1 MEGKQ
6 GTVVRPVLD
15 DAFAIQFDTGSI
27 FNIAIPNIMDSGNA
41 APPAVAATVSHT
53 APATTSRSTP
63 KSADDDELLF
73 QPGQRVTLTGP
84 AAMAGK
90 QGTVIGPKGDDAFA
104 IQFDTGSIF
113 NIDVYNIQGSGIP
126 PAAAASA
133 APVVSSTSASAS
145 GDDEELLFQP
155 GQRVTLTGPQAMA
168 GKQGTVIGPKGDD
181 AFAIQFDTG
190 SIFNI
195 DVYNIEGSG
204 IAAPPAVA
212 AQPSFAAPSAGTQAT
227 GLSAAWAGT
236 AASND
241 EEDLAFQPGERV
253 RITAP
258 AAMNGKT
265 GKISGP
271 PVGDAF
277 PVLLES
283 GSIFNIEIPNLQTA

>member
-1 MEGKQ
+1 MAGKQ
-6 GTVVRPVLD
+6 GTVVRPVQD
-15 DAFAIQFDTGSI
+15 DAFAVQFDTGSI
-27 FNIAIPNIMDSGNA
+27 FNIAISDIKDSGIA
-41 APPAVAATVSHT
+41 APPAVAATVSHI
-53 APATTSRSTP
+53 APARTSSSTP
-63 KSADDDELLF
+63 KSA
-73 QPGQRVTLTGP
+73 
-84 AAMAGK
+84 
-90 QGTVIGPKGDDAFA
+90 
-104 IQFDTGSIF
+104 
-113 NIDVYNIQGSGIP
+113 
-126 PAAAASA
+126 
-133 APVVSSTSASAS
+133 
-145 GDDEELLFQP
+145 DDEELLFQP